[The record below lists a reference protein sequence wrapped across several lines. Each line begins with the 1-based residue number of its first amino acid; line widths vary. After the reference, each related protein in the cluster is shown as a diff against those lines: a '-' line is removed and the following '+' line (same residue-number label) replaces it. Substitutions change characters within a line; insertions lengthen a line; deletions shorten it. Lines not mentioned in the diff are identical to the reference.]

1 MSAGNSGSYSHKDGC
16 FKPTLRFFSKDPLGA
31 PEEDWSQEKLPSLRQ
46 DWRRGAAAPPP
57 REQKPPAAG
66 GRAVNAAARRAHVKI
81 SVDGKEKGK
90 KTSTSEFGVLNFPGL
105 TQ

>member
-57 REQKPPAAG
+57 REQKPPAVG